1 MIIAGHKDLDN
12 FDIQI
17 IKNINDI
24 KKTKSNS
31 IVAFRYDLELLKY
44 CKNNNIK
51 SLVVINNIKEAIFS
65 NNLEATFIVT
75 QNKAEQIQKIA
86 ENYMFDSKILQPI
99 KTDDEVEDVA
109 LKGIDGVIYE
119 TIIKDII

>member
-1 MIIAGHKDLDN
+1 MIIVGHKDLDN
-12 FDIQI
+12 FEIEI
-17 IKNINDI
+17 IKNIDDI
-24 KKTKSNS
+24 KTTRPNS
-31 IVAFRYDLELLKY
+31 IVAFKYDLEILKY
-44 CKNNNIK
+44 CKTNNIK

-75 QNKAEQIQKIA
+75 LNDAQKIQKIA

-99 KTDDEVEDVA
+99 KTDDEVEEVA

>member
-119 TIIKDII
+119 TVIKDII